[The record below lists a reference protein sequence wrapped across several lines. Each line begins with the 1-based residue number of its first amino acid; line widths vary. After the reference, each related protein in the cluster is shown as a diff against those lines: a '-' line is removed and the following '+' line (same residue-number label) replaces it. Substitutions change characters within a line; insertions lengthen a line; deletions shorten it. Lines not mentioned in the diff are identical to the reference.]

1 LGINRFCQLTI
12 ALIAVLAHAFPA
24 ELTFKPGNPDRT
36 NIAFRAGTGGLHSA
50 EN

>member
-1 LGINRFCQLTI
+1 MNGTGAKCVPSGACYWNCAML
-12 ALIAVLAHAFPA
+12 V
-24 ELTFKPGNPDRT
+24 PGNPDKM